1 MPAHEE
7 PPVLPGGSF
16 LVDKVPVSCYFMP
29 ERMVK
34 AMQIRNMA
42 RCALFTALMVLCA
55 WISIPLGD
63 IAFTLQSLALF
74 TALGLLGGGKGS
86 LVCLAYLLLGAAGFP
101 CFSGFQG
108 GMGVILGPT
117 GGFLW
122 GFLAAA
128 LVYWLITALF
138 GQSSAVCTFA
148 MVLGMLVCYGCGCFW
163 YWKGYTGNNSLGI
176 WAVAAKCV
184 LPYLLPDALKLLVAR
199 ELVRR
204 LKPYLS

>member
-1 MPAHEE
+1 
-7 PPVLPGGSF
+7 
-16 LVDKVPVSCYFMP
+16 
-29 ERMVK
+29 MVK
-34 AMQIRNMA
+34 AMRIRNIS

-74 TALGLLGGGKGS
+74 LALGLLGGGKGT
-86 LVCLAYLLLGAAGFP
+86 LVCAAYLLLGVAGFP

-108 GMGVILGPT
+108 GLGVLLGPT

-128 LVYWLITALF
+128 LVYWLVTAIF
-138 GQSSAVCTFA
+138 GESAAPSTAA
-148 MVLGMLVCYGCGCFW
+148 MVLGMLVCYFCGSFW
-163 YWKGYTGNNSLGI
+163 YWKGYTGDNSLGI
-176 WAVAAKCV
+176 WAVTAKCV
-184 LPYLLPDALKLLVAR
+184 IPYLLPDGAKLLAAR
-199 ELVRR
+199 ELSRR